1 MTHAKTAA
9 ARIMRA
15 YYCDPGQISII
26 EQASKA
32 AREFIQ
38 QPEVMRPVRC
48 SPEKHDLRGGQD
60 GGTARSVLS

>member
-38 QPEVMRPVRC
+38 LPEVTRPVRR
-48 SPEKHDLRGGQD
+48 SPEK
-60 GGTARSVLS
+60 T